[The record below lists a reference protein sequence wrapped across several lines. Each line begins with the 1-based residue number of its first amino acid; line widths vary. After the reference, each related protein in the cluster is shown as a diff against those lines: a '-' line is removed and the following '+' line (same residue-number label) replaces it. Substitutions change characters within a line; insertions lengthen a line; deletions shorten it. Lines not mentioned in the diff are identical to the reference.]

1 MSEVTLH
8 KGATKLAESVNIRK
22 KR

>member
-8 KGATKLAESVNIRK
+8 KGATKLTES
-22 KR
+22 

>member
-1 MSEVTLH
+1 MSEATLH

>member
-1 MSEVTLH
+1 MNEVTLH
-8 KGATKLAESVNIRK
+8 KGTTKLAESVNIRK